1 MNLFKVPTLE
11 TERLRLRPFRR
22 VRSESLASR
31 ARALHPLVLDFEVG
45 PERPADDLGL
55 GAAFFLRPRFKQ
67 AGLVLVEVAHL
78 PDEPGSGEGL
88 PGSFRLL
95 ALRHARKDTGFGCL
109 L

>member
-1 MNLFKVPTLE
+1 MVE
-11 TERLRLRPFRR
+11 DERSFLGEGRSLRLWAGGGCP
-22 VRSESLASR
+22 
-31 ARALHPLVLDFEVG
+31 PLVFDPEVG
-45 PERPADDLGL
+45 PERPPDDLGL
-55 GAAFFLRPRFKQ
+55 GAAFLLRPRFKQ

-95 ALRHARKDTGFGCL
+95 ALRHARKDTGFRCL